1 MQLSHTF
8 AAMSVAFTEENL
20 IGSAG
25 LVPAV
30 GLATQIGLVGLG
42 QEHVKLSGPGRANAG
57 VKLMSIVAGMLAG
70 ADSIVD
76 MGQLR
81 HGGMERVFT
90 QMRAPSTLG
99 TFLRCFTFGNVR
111 QVDAVASR
119 ALERLT
125 TFTPELVAGIDS
137 NCLIDIDDTIDE
149 VYGVQK
155 QGAEHGY
162 THIRGLNAQLATI
175 STATAAPVI
184 AGTRLRRGAVFS
196 GHGAPKLLVD
206 VIATAKRCG
215 ASQNILVRA
224 DSAYYTSQLVQK
236 VTGAGARFSIT
247 ARQNQSVTRAI
258 SRIPADAWTRIQ
270 YTQAIPDPD
279 TGELVSA
286 AEVAEIEYTAFASTK
301 NPVIARLIV
310 RRIPERNKDKLAG
323 QDTLFPVWRYHCVF
337 TNNPAPLVEAEV
349 THRQHAI
356 IEQVFADLKASAL
369 ANLPSGDFQA
379 NGAWLVCASIAFN
392 LTRAIGVNAG
402 GRFARAETA
411 TIRARL
417 INIPA
422 RIARRGR
429 QLKLYLPDNWL
440 WAKSWLR
447 LWAKTMTPATP

>member
-1 MQLSHTF
+1 
-8 AAMSVAFTEENL
+8 
-20 IGSAG
+20 
-25 LVPAV
+25 
-30 GLATQIGLVGLG
+30 
-42 QEHVKLSGPGRANAG
+42 
-57 VKLMSIVAGMLAG
+57 MLAG
-70 ADSIVD
+70 ADSITD

-125 TFTPELVAGIDS
+125 AFTPELVDGIES
-137 NCLIDIDDTIDE
+137 NSLIDIDDTIDE

-184 AGTRLRRGAVFS
+184 AGTRLRRGAVSS

-215 ASQNILVRA
+215 ADKNILVRA
-224 DSAYYTSQLVQK
+224 DSAYFLSELVKK

-247 ARQNQSVTRAI
+247 ARKNASVTRAI
-258 SRIPADAWTRIQ
+258 AQISEDAWTRIE

-286 AEVAEIEYTAFASTK
+286 AEVAEIGYTAFASTK
-301 NPVIARLIV
+301 NPVTARLIV

-323 QDTLFPVWRYHCVF
+323 QDTLFPVWRYHAVF

-369 ANLPSGDFQA
+369 ANSPASGGTPSHLGT
-379 NGAWLVCASIAFN
+379 SKR
-392 LTRAIGVNAG
+392 T
-402 GRFARAETA
+402 GR
-411 TIRARL
+411 
-417 INIPA
+417 
-422 RIARRGR
+422 G
-429 QLKLYLPDNWL
+429 WCV
-440 WAKSWLR
+440 LR
-447 LWAKTMTPATP
+447 SHST